1 MVASSSQ
8 RETLATA
15 AALNVP
21 LLTALPDLPPLL
33 QLDPERGDVVVD
45 WVKLADDGSGDVVVR
60 LYEPFGAHACARLRP
75 GPGLTTAAVRETD
88 LLEDDSVEPGLPTAL
103 RPGAGDVPA
112 DGTLV
117 ELEPLQVATLR
128 FTR

>member
-60 LYEPFGAHACARLRP
+60 LYEPFGAHACARKWIA
-75 GPGLTTAAVRETD
+75 LTTH
-88 LLEDDSVEPGLPTAL
+88 
-103 RPGAGDVPA
+103 
-112 DGTLV
+112 
-117 ELEPLQVATLR
+117 
-128 FTR
+128 